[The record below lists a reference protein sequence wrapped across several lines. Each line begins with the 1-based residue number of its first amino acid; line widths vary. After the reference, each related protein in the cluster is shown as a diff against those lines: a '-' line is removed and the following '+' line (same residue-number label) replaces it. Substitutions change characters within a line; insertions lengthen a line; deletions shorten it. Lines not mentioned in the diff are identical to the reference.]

1 MFNALATYYSIY
13 SLQISAMAFFT
24 TFTRYVTVGEGTSSS
39 VIRGYMLNTNKIDTR
54 LFGLAVL
61 LKALNAI
68 YKATSL
74 SILGSST
81 TIIW

>member
-1 MFNALATYYSIY
+1 
-13 SLQISAMAFFT
+13 MAFFT
-24 TFTRYVTVGEGTSSS
+24 TFTCYVTVGEGASSS
-39 VIRGYMLNTNKIDTR
+39 AIRGYAPNTNKVSTR
-54 LFGLAVL
+54 PFRPVVL

-68 YKATSL
+68 YRAISL